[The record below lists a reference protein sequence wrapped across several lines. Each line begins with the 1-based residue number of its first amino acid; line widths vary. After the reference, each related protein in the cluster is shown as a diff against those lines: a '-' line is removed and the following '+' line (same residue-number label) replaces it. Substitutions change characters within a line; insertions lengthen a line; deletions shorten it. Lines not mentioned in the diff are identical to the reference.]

1 VTPDPLLAALVAG
14 LVAAALGLL
23 VPRVVAALPE
33 PEPDPEEES
42 EAESAAES
50 AAEPEPAKALY
61 VELAGRPHLAATCA
75 VVAGSLA
82 AALGASRGWRPD
94 LPVWI
99 YLAVLG
105 TTLGY
110 VDWRTRLLPKR
121 LVIPSYFVVAVLLA
135 IASAV
140 DWADGGREA
149 LIRAGISWLAVFAI
163 HFALWFVYPRGL
175 GYGDVRLSGILGM
188 ALGWLG
194 TDAVLVG
201 LYAGWV
207 LGALIAPLLALAKVV
222 NRKEYPFGPFLLVG
236 TFLGVLHADGHLF
249 FWT

>member
-33 PEPDPEEES
+33 SGPDPEEE
-42 EAESAAES
+42 
-50 AAEPEPAKALY
+50 EPAGRAAPAKLLY
-61 VELAGRPHLAATCA
+61 VELAARPHLAVACA

-99 YLAVLG
+99 YLSLLG

-110 VDWRTRLLPKR
+110 IDWRTRLLPKR

-194 TDAVLVG
+194 TDAVLAG

>member
-1 VTPDPLLAALVAG
+1 MTAEPDLATLLAALVAG
-14 LVAAALGLL
+14 LVAAVLGLL

-33 PEPDPEEES
+33 PEPDPEEE
-42 EAESAAES
+42 
-50 AAEPEPAKALY
+50 EPEGEPAPAKPQY
-61 VELAGRPHLAATCA
+61 VELAARPHLAATCA

-82 AALGASRGWRPD
+82 AGLGASRGWRPD

-99 YLAVLG
+99 YLSLLG

-121 LVIPSYFVVAVLLA
+121 LVIPSYFVVAVLLGV
-135 IASAV
+135 ASAV

-236 TFLGVLHADGHLF
+236 TFLGVLHADGNLF